1 MNLSYFYQ
9 ILIILI
15 CDVFD
20 VVKLQF
26 AELNTYSTVV
36 SRYLLTVWLFYQ
48 HQNKKRKR
56 QLRVSSNFR
65 FADYRVQRVKNI
77 DLRILRNDEK
87 YKKWPQH
94 GDWKDLIFFAS
105 QRAIKTWNLIWIYFL
120 ILPCSTW
127 FNISTLQTN
136 RNLLILFISYVLH
149 NLKPECWKFNLWSQ
163 LTNVTRTPKLTCKS
177 GASYSRLWLWEIE
190 LFSQRYIQLA
200 EHDWKVNKTRWK
212 AKFT

>member
-77 DLRILRNDEK
+77 DLRIPRNDEVQEMTSA
-87 YKKWPQH
+87 WRLR
-94 GDWKDLIFFAS
+94 GFNIFRFS
-105 QRAIKTWNLIWIYFL
+105 ESDKNMKFNMNLLLDSSMFHMIQYIDTPNKPEFTYTVYFL
-120 ILPCSTW
+120 C
-127 FNISTLQTN
+127 F
-136 RNLLILFISYVLH
+136 
-149 NLKPECWKFNLWSQ
+149 
-163 LTNVTRTPKLTCKS
+163 
-177 GASYSRLWLWEIE
+177 A
-190 LFSQRYIQLA
+190 
-200 EHDWKVNKTRWK
+200 
-212 AKFT
+212 